1 VKLSA
6 PPPPPPEPSQPGST
20 PEPNPGGDSSASGGA
35 GEAATST
42 SLPPGPATHAPAVSA
57 SGQAKWPAWFAG
69 VDVLLAVLALAL
81 GFLLASFT
89 ARNSDVWLHLGTGRM
104 LTTGEY
110 HLGSD
115 PLSYSAAQRPWINH
129 HWLYDLG
136 TYLIYQI
143 DSSALVFVKAL
154 AITAAMG
161 LLIAIRRPGQSLLP
175 WAGFVVIAVVAAAPR
190 FTLQPLIGS
199 IFFLA
204 LTLFLVFRLNRPGS
218 WRLPVAIGITFWF
231 WANVDTW
238 FILGPAAL
246 GLLLIGELI
255 RTRVLT
261 TSTNQMAANFLDP
274 LPDVSTLARALLIGI
289 VACMLNPH
297 HYHVWQ
303 IPFELTPP
311 NVVATEP
318 LFRIYHYSPLN
329 RIFWT
334 NEGLGYNRNG
344 PAYAALLGGGFGV
357 VLVCIFGMFGLL
369 RGPMTGLGL
378 KQLPLSH
385 AILWCGFALLSL
397 LSLYTTPFL
406 AVVTVPI
413 LASFMNARSRRITL
427 GTWGDRR
434 TRLLLTG
441 AAAWRMALVVAFL
454 AFCASAWTGWL
465 QPKNT
470 YPAFTRRVSWELE
483 PDPALVEATG
493 QIQQWREQG
502 DLPADARGMIT
513 SVDLANYCAWYA
525 PAEKVFLNGRYN
537 HHRLEIPDFVTV
549 RAALELFPAGD
560 DAGPSGQ
567 EPARRVMKERES
579 SYLVIA
585 SPVGDR
591 QDLRERAALMIGELA
606 SAWQR
611 CAAWYLN
618 GRAAIFGWRAS
629 PGTGKSTFE
638 RLALDP
644 VRLAFGPKVERL
656 PAGKAAPI
664 PPPSDWTD
672 DFVRPPPR
680 PAGPGVEEAIAWLR
694 YKQTYANRQGIKT
707 IYTRILMHRLAPRM
721 FGPPGAAEFVTA
733 TVESKPPHSSS
744 DLYAPWPPAGATL
757 AAPILALRAAR
768 RAIAANPDHPD
779 GYYALAQVLNDP
791 DLPIPDAERSVAVL
805 TALRQCLYRMPPPA
819 EWRRGVYQTVAFD
832 VARQLSQAYLV
843 RPLSSGNPNGQFVQF
858 QGTRIDAGLL
868 GPLASGDVLVQV
880 PVGSGRF
887 AVVRASPQDPR
898 LRSLPAGSEQLPGS
912 YLQPLDLAQRAMSLA
927 RQYAA
932 VEIPADDSDRKQS
945 YLKGLDEQLK
955 QLDEILRRE
964 TTQYRQTIEQTA
976 KLKDRYGAA
985 RQRGLIGEAIDL
997 LRKADLQKEFG
1008 PDDAPRIALQRIAL
1022 ELAVGQLEDA
1032 AGDIA
1037 ALREEF
1043 DKAAGKTDPRRLDEI
1058 MIPLRYLEYLKLSME
1073 GDYATAGAEF
1083 EQLDGRIDGRPIGEP
1098 MKIPP
1103 EIENAPAFKSAILKH
1118 GAVWPLVPTL
1128 GAANNPIGSLS
1139 WFALGQIQF
1148 QGYMNF
1154 RTAIY
1159 SHLER
1164 EATFF
1169 FRRGF
1174 LALVEG
1180 DIDAAKLRFEHARR
1194 TAPPGWGPSEVAVPQ
1209 AESYLRLIEAARKSP

>member
-1 VKLSA
+1 M
-6 PPPPPPEPSQPGST
+6 
-20 PEPNPGGDSSASGGA
+20 
-35 GEAATST
+35 
-42 SLPPGPATHAPAVSA
+42 
-57 SGQAKWPAWFAG
+57 
-69 VDVLLAVLALAL
+69 LLAVLALAL

-136 TYLIYQI
+136 TYLLYQI

-154 AITAAMG
+154 VIAAAMG

-175 WAGFVVIAVVAAAPR
+175 WAILVGIAVVAAAPR
-190 FTLQPLIGS
+190 YTLHPLVGS

-204 LTLFLVFRLNRPGS
+204 LTLFLVSRLNRPGS
-218 WRLPVAIGITFWF
+218 WRLPTAIGVTFWL
-231 WANVDTW
+231 WANIDTW
-238 FILGPAAL
+238 FILGPLAL
-246 GLLLIGELI
+246 GLLLLGEVV

-261 TSTNQMAANFLDP
+261 PPPSPPGDDPLGP
-274 LPDVSTLARALLIGI
+274 LPDLSTLARALLIGI

-297 HYHVWQ
+297 HYRVWQ
-303 IPFELTPP
+303 IPFELAPAD
-311 NVVATEP
+311 VVATEP
-318 LFRIYHYSPLN
+318 LFRIYHISPLT

-344 PAYAALLGGGFGV
+344 LAIAALVVSMSLMMSGWLFRVIGPRGWMAICFLCSFLAALNLPTVYIIVLSWVVIGAVVVIGNLLGFWPK
-357 VLVCIFGMFGLL
+357 IY
-369 RGPMTGLGL
+369 PYP
-378 KQLPLSH
+378 LPVSH
-385 AILWCGFALLSL
+385 AILWLGFYYLSL
-397 LSLYTTPFL
+397 LSPYAIPFL
-406 AVVTVPI
+406 AVVSVPL
-413 LASFMNARSRRITL
+413 LASQFNGFSRPITL
-427 GTWGDRR
+427 GSWGERR
-434 TRLLLTG
+434 TRLILTAGG
-441 AAAWRMALVVAFL
+441 AGRMALVVVFL
-454 AFCASAWTGWL
+454 ALGAAAWTGWL

-470 YPAFTRRVSWELE
+470 YPAFTRRVSWDLE
-483 PDPALVEATG
+483 PDPALVEAAG
-493 QIQQWREQG
+493 QIQQWREHG

-567 EPARRVMKERES
+567 EPARRVMKERQS

-591 QDLRERAALMIGELA
+591 QDLRERAALMIGELG

-611 CAAWYLN
+611 CSAWYLN

-629 PGTGKSTFE
+629 PGTGESTFE

-656 PAGKAAPI
+656 PAGKAVPI

-768 RAIAANPDHPD
+768 RAITANPDHPD